1 MKTDLVEIFQTIRAE
16 MQPYATEGFDARV
29 NTDTVYDLWSEKTVE
44 VEGRKKNGVYFA
56 GVTIRKNYVGF
67 YYMPVYAEADI
78 KTVFHP
84 TLLKLLKGK
93 ACFHIKQLDGELVQ
107 QIANALT
114 IGFKLYKQN
123 EWV

>member
-29 NTDTVYDLWSEKTVE
+29 NKDTIYELWSEKE
-44 VEGRKKNGVYFA
+44 VEIDGRKKNGVYFA
-56 GVTIRKNYVGF
+56 GLTIRKGYVGF
-67 YYMPVYAEADI
+67 YYMPVYAETEI
-78 KTVFHP
+78 KAIFHP
-84 TLLKLLKGK
+84 SLLKLLKGK
-93 ACFHIKQLDGELVQ
+93 ACFHIKQLDDQLVG
-107 QIANALT
+107 QITDALA